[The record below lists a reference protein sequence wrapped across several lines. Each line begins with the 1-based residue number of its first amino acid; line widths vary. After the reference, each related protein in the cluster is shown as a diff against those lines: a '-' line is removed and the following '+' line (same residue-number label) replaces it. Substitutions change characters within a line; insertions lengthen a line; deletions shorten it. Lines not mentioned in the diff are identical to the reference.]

1 MNKKIEQA
9 FNDHL
14 NAEFYSSYLY
24 LAMAN
29 CFTAKN
35 LDGMASWMR
44 LQAEEERA
52 HAMKFLDFINV
63 RDGRVTLKQIDQPP
77 LEWSTPL
84 EAFQQAYDHELQIS
98 GKINA
103 LVDLATKEG
112 DHAAVNFLQW
122 FVSEQVEEEAHAL
135 GIVDKLKMIGDNPQ
149 GILFMDGRLAQ
160 RAGSK

>member
-29 CFTAKN
+29 CFSAKS

-63 RDGRVTLKQIDQPP
+63 RGGRVTLKQIDQPP
-77 LEWSTPL
+77 LEWSAPL
-84 EAFQQAYDHELQIS
+84 EAFQQAYEHECEIS
-98 GKINA
+98 RKIDA

-122 FVSEQVEEEAHAL
+122 FVSEQVEEEDHAL
-135 GIVDKLKMIGDNPQ
+135 GIVEKLKMIGDHPM
-149 GILFMDGRLAQ
+149 GILTMDGRLGQ
-160 RAGSK
+160 RAASK